1 MSPTTNKEK
10 FDLSAAVA
18 KLGLDPK
25 TADLLEKTRPLAD
38 ASLKIAAKKAEYI
51 TQVLEFAA
59 NGSDTVYGLTVAT
72 EMTAYIIPDLWASA
86 VVKGAAYLAYQG
98 QYTAQKTYSVLC
110 QAAGSCLRAPAAEP
124 FRLALS
130 IVTRAGLRPVEAD
143 ESPRLESWV
152 SELPIEWE
160 KRARTYASL
169 EEVKGSAIAECLA
182 VGLGCFILEG
192 RVTHEEAGRLF
203 RETAQWRASSP
214 IPQLLRKEV
223 I

>member
-1 MSPTTNKEK
+1 MSPTTKKEK
-10 FDLSAAVA
+10 FDLDASIKALGINSEVA
-18 KLGLDPK
+18 N
-25 TADLLEKTRPLAD
+25 LLEKTRPLSNGSLRV
-38 ASLKIAAKKAEYI
+38 ASKKAEYI
-51 TQVLEFAA
+51 KEVLAFATDA
-59 NGSDTVYGLTVAT
+59 DPVYGLTVTT
-72 EMTAYIIPDLWASA
+72 EMTAYIVPDLWSSA
-86 VVKGAAYLAYQG
+86 VIKGAAYLAYQG
-98 QYTAQKTYSVLC
+98 RYTAQRTYSVLC

-130 IVTRAGLRPVEAD
+130 IVTRAGLRPVEVD
-143 ESPRLESWV
+143 ESPYLDSWV

-182 VGLGCFILEG
+182 AGLGCFILEG